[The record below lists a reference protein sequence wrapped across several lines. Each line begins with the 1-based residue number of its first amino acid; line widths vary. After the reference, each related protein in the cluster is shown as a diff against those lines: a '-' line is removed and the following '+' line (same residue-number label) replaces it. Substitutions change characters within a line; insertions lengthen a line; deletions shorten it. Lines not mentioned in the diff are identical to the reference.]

1 MLSDLVL
8 NLDEVEADAMEESE
22 EIAAGHEDMFDDPD
36 MTLDDLPCPSVVA
49 EAEDWAPFY

>member
-1 MLSDLVL
+1 
-8 NLDEVEADAMEESE
+8 LDEVEADAMEESE

-36 MTLDDLPCPSVVA
+36 MALDDLPCPSVVA